1 MAQDWLVTDAFQGKD
16 RDTKQITVKEF
27 NGNQFH
33 VYMVKVQNQPVD
45 GWMQILKKPGNAVN
59 KGDYLYGD
67 VIKNQWGKAQF
78 KKAQKPF
85 GHQGPQQQS
94 TTDDAK
100 IKALEDRVTALE
112 AKFDNLAR
120 FQGNVATDPGES
132 APDLTNL
139 DY

>member
-16 RDTKQITVKEF
+16 RDTKQVTVKEF

-33 VYMVKVQNQPVD
+33 VYMVKVQNQPVE
-45 GWMQILKKPGNAVN
+45 GWMQILRKPGNPVE
-59 KGDYLYGD
+59 KGMSLYGD
-67 VIKNQWGKAQF
+67 IIKNQWGKAQF
-78 KKAQKPF
+78 KRAQTPF
-85 GHQGPQQQS
+85 GHQAPQRQS

-112 AKFDNLAR
+112 AKLDNLAR